1 MIGMTRT
8 QVELEKRDTEATR
21 TEVMRECMK
30 SMAVAELEIWIS
42 MIPRGQGM
50 MMAHITIQGG
60 IVKIAILEM
69 NIEIEGV
76 TECKMYQQL

>member
-1 MIGMTRT
+1 
-8 QVELEKRDTEATR
+8 
-21 TEVMRECMK
+21 
-30 SMAVAELEIWIS
+30 

-69 NIEIEGV
+69 NIETEGV
-76 TECKMYQQL
+76 TECKMYLQLHIMSFIRSKKSFGISSTNASQFQVDVLHASLGCLVG